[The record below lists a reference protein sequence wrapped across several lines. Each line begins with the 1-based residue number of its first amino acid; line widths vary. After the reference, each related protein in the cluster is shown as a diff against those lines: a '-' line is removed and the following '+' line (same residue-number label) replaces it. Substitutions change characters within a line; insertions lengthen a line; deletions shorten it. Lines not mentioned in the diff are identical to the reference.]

1 MEGRPL
7 VASRFREQSPRFSPV
22 VPLLAYESNETGRS
36 EIWLRRV
43 PGDASEPP
51 LRVSREGGEAPVWSR
66 DGRTLYFHNGTW
78 LMESRVTAAP
88 ELHAAEPRQVLELD
102 NTRVHDVG
110 KDGRFLAVHLPEE
123 PPVTRLEVV
132 FNWFEELRRLV
143 PTDN

>member
-1 MEGRPL
+1 
-7 VASRFREQSPRFSPV
+7 VA
-22 VPLLAYESNETGRS
+22 PLLAYESDETGRS

-66 DGRTLYFHNGTW
+66 DGRTLYFHKGTW

-88 ELHAAEPRQVLELD
+88 ELRAAEPRQVLELD

-143 PTDN
+143 PADN